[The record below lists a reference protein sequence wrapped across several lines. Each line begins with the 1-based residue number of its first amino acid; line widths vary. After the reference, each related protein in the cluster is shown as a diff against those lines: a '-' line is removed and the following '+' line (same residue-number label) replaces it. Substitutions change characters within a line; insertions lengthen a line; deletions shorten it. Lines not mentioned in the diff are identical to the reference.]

1 MSLLDKRIAW
11 VFVCLFLWTGQSQAA
26 PQKNVVVLLSGDSE
40 PYLDVV
46 AGIQSVVDQ
55 SSPNIKL
62 RKVFLE
68 HVDQAALLQPGEND
82 LLVAVG
88 TRATE
93 YALAKT
99 PPFPVFSTFVTHNS
113 LLSVVSG
120 DGGTGSAFPEHL
132 RRVVVLDQPA
142 QRVISLVKLIAPE
155 VKKLGAVVNGSAP
168 NRLDEFKSAI
178 EGEQLGLEVA
188 ELFNDSN
195 PIKDLKRVFSVSDVF
210 VVIPDRS
217 RFNSKV
223 AKWILFLSYRHRVP
237 VIGYSQKYT
246 DAGALMSLY
255 TSPFQIGLDTG
266 EQLVEM
272 FLAGKADSRA
282 ETIQYPRYFNLAV
295 NDTVA
300 DSLGIKVGD
309 KQILKQ
315 SITEMEVGRGIGLNN
330 E

>member
-11 VFVCLFLWTGQSQAA
+11 VLACLFLWVGQIQAA
-26 PQKNVVVLLSGDSE
+26 PQKNVVLLLSGDSE
-40 PYLDVV
+40 PYLDVE
-46 AGIQSVVDQ
+46 AGIQSVIDQ

-68 HVDQAALLQPGEND
+68 HVDQSTFFQPGEND

-93 YALAKT
+93 YALTKA
-99 PPFPVFSTFVTHNS
+99 PPSLVFSTFVTRNS
-113 LLSVVSG
+113 LLSAISE
-120 DGGTGSAFPEHL
+120 DGETGSVFPERL
-132 RRVVVLDQPA
+132 RRAVVLDQPA

-155 VKKLGAVVNGSAP
+155 VAKLGTVVNGSAP
-168 NRLDEFKSAI
+168 NRLSEFKKAI

-237 VIGYSQKYT
+237 VIGYSEKYT
-246 DAGALMSLY
+246 DAGALISLY
-255 TSPFQIGLDTG
+255 TSPFQIGRDTG

-272 FLAGKADSRA
+272 FLAGKADSSA
-282 ETIQYPRYFNLAV
+282 ATIQYPRYFNLAV

-309 KQILKQ
+309 KKMLKQ
-315 SITEMEVGRGIGLNN
+315 SITEMEVGNGMGINN